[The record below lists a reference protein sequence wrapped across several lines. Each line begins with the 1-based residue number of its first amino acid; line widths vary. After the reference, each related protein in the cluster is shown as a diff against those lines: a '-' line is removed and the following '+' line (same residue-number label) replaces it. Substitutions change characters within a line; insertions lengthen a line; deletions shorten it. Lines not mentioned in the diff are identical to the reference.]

1 MDTQVTTVNENE
13 APIVL
18 PLMQDASTQ
27 ASAPKMKS
35 ISVSVHVKGI
45 DKGNVVM

>member
-1 MDTQVTTVNENE
+1 MKENPYNHLE
-13 APIVL
+13 KHTLLRTGAL
-18 PLMQDASTQ
+18 QDASTQ